1 MAQQQQVYYVQ
12 GQHVVAQPVQPMY
25 QQQPMYMQQDPY
37 AQQPQMY
44 QQQQYHGDQKPMAP
58 PQHAPPMHRGGG
70 AMTVIGQRDPVHI
83 TCPSCR
89 QNSYTSVK
97 FETTGKQWVACCC
110 LGWFTGCCCIPF
122 LFKDCYLAKHFCG
135 NCGQYFGSSGS

>member
-44 QQQQYHGDQKPMAP
+44 QQQQYYGDQKP
-58 PQHAPPMHRGGG
+58 
-70 AMTVIGQRDPVHI
+70 I

-89 QNSYTSVK
+89 QSSYTSVK

-135 NCGQYFGSSGS
+135 NCGQYFGSSGA